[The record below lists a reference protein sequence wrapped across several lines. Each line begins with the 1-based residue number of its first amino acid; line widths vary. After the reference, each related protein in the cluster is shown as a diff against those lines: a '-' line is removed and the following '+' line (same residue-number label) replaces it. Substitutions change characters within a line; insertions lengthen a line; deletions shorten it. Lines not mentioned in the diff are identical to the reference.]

1 MDHNCYMAFLFSIK
15 MKRFLLLLSI
25 VFLFSQCGSIEPI
38 VPETIVET
46 VPELTQK
53 ESTTYLPIRINLAPY
68 LAEVEKSLPKSFI
81 GKEDN
86 CDGVSYSYKFN
97 RNPIKFE
104 GKGDYLY
111 YEVDGKYA
119 LNLNYCP
126 NCTYLFDSKGTC
138 VIPRIYASCGVN
150 EPMRKVMVAYAT
162 KFKITPDFKFK
173 TTTNLHKF
181 ETIDACEIT
190 VFNYDAT
197 GKLRKEVVGVLKDL
211 ENDIDKEM
219 ASIDIRTE
227 IEEVWDMLSEP
238 TSLGKYGFLSI
249 RPKSISL
256 SDIKFENK
264 QASIELNLTIQPV
277 VTTYPPELKPN
288 KLPLLSEH
296 KKANGFDINLDIIA
310 SYDSLSSI
318 LTSEIAGKKIMI
330 KKNEVI
336 FKTVEIQSALNN
348 QLNLK
353 VGFEGKRKGTLYLVG
368 TPVFDSIQQII
379 SFPDLVFDLKTKNAL
394 LKSAKW
400 LFNSKITDL
409 MRTSATFDLKPH
421 LIEMKKMI
429 QKEMNREISKGVK
442 LNGEIDSIELNA
454 IYPNHQNLILRV
466 NSKGEIKLAM

>member
-1 MDHNCYMAFLFSIK
+1 MNIK
-15 MKRFLLLLSI
+15 TLLLNIFLKILFLVVLSSCKTI
-25 VFLFSQCGSIEPI
+25 APLQ
-38 VPETIVET
+38 PETIVEE

-53 ESTTYLPIRINLAPY
+53 ESTTYLPIKINLAPY
-68 LAEVEKSLPKSFI
+68 LAEAEKSLPKSFT

-126 NCTYLFDSKGTC
+126 DCTYLFDNKGTC
-138 VIPRIYASCGVN
+138 VIPRIYASCGVG

-173 TTTNLHKF
+173 TTTNLNKF

-219 ASIDIRTE
+219 ASIDIRSE
-227 IEEVWDMLSEP
+227 IEEVWNMLSEP
-238 TSLGKYGFLSI
+238 TSLGKYGYLSI

-264 QASIELNLTIQPV
+264 QAAIELSLTIQPA
-277 VTTYPPELKPN
+277 VTTYPPETKTN
-288 KLPLLSEH
+288 NLPLLSEH
-296 KKANGFDINLDIIA
+296 KKAKGFDINLDIIA

-318 LTSEIAGKKIMI
+318 LTSEIAGKKILI

-336 FKTVEIQSALNN
+336 FKTVEIQGAINN

-368 TPVFDSIQQII
+368 TPIFDSIQQII

-421 LIEMKKMI
+421 LIEMKKMV
-429 QKEMNREISKGVK
+429 QKEMNREISKGIK
-442 LNGEIDSIELNA
+442 LSGKIDSIDLQN
-454 IYPNHQNLILRV
+454 IYPNHDKLILRV
-466 NSKGEIKLAM
+466 NSKGEINLSM

>member
-1 MDHNCYMAFLFSIK
+1 MNRFLSLFSIC
-15 MKRFLLLLSI
+15 
-25 VFLFSQCGSIEPI
+25 FLFSQCGSIEPTI
-38 VPETIVET
+38 PETIVQEL
-46 VPELTQK
+46 PELTQK
-53 ESTTYLPIRINLAPY
+53 ESTTYLPIKINLGPY
-68 LAEVEKSLPKSFI
+68 LAEAEKSLPKSFI
-81 GKEDN
+81 GKEEN
-86 CDGVSYSYKFN
+86 CEGVSYSYKFN

-126 NCTYLFDSKGTC
+126 DCTYLFDNKGTC
-138 VIPRIYASCGVN
+138 VIPRIYTSCGVG

-173 TTTNLHKF
+173 TSTNLNKF

-197 GKLRKEVVGVLKDL
+197 GKLRKEVVDVLKDL

-219 ASIDIRTE
+219 ASIDIRSE
-227 IEEVWDMLSEP
+227 IEEVWKTLSEP
-238 TSLGKYGFLSI
+238 TSLGKYGYLSI
-249 RPKSISL
+249 HPKSISL

-264 QASIELNLTIQPV
+264 QAAIELSLTIQPA
-277 VTTYPPELKPN
+277 VTTYPPEFKPN

-296 KKANGFDINLDIIA
+296 KKAKGFDINLDIIA
-310 SYDSLSSI
+310 GYDSLSSI
-318 LTSEIAGKKIMI
+318 LTSEIAGKKILI

-348 QLNLK
+348 KLNLK
-353 VGFEGKRKGTLYLVG
+353 VGFDGKRKGTLYLVG

-400 LFNSKITDL
+400 MFNSKITDL

-421 LIEMKKMI
+421 LIEMKKMV
-429 QKEMNREISKGVK
+429 QKEMNREISKGIK
-442 LNGEIDSIELNA
+442 LSGNIDSIDLQN
-454 IYPNHQNLILRV
+454 IYPNHDKLILRV
-466 NSKGEIKLAM
+466 NSKGEINLSM